1 MASRVLTMSGKAQA
15 TLVLEEAILDIV
27 EERAPITVRRRLLTR
42 CSFASVASVLDE
54 NLPDY

>member
-1 MASRVLTMSGKAQA
+1 MATECGGLPPTLIQPDSAASSRSVW
-15 TLVLEEAILDIV
+15 
-27 EERAPITVRRRLLTR
+27 RLLTH

>member
-15 TLVLEEAILDIV
+15 TPVLEEAILDIV
-27 EERAPITVRRRLLTR
+27 EERAPSRSVWRLLTR